1 MAKSQTSMYMQLR
14 ISFILLSIL
23 SFSGCSNSGDGDIPD
38 IALEDVTSEILNFEY
53 IPDTG
58 NNSSLLT
65 YEIKL
70 TNPNNLAV
78 EGFYTVT
85 LDANGTK
92 FYVGSSTSAQCYQI
106 EANSECINSYE
117 SEGIVDSEENANAIK
132 IVAIDYEFVE

>member
-1 MAKSQTSMYMQLR
+1 MAKSQTSTYMQLR
-14 ISFILLSIL
+14 ILLILLSIL

-38 IALEDVTSEILNFEY
+38 ISLEDVTSEILNFEY

-65 YEIKL
+65 YEIKF
-70 TNPNNLAV
+70 TNPNNVAV
-78 EGFYTVT
+78 KGFYTVT

-117 SEGIVDSEENANAIK
+117 SEGMVDSEENADAIK